1 MPQTKY
7 MHCIMISFILS
18 ASLLAPLTHAS
29 KLYKYSVNDSISSK
43 PEVKTVST
51 SRVKKFAMGNYVGGY
66 TRDTEHPAAMQK
78 NTAGVMVNLRL
89 R

>member
-18 ASLLAPLTHAS
+18 VSLFAPFTHAS

-51 SRVKKFAMGNYVGGY
+51 SRVKKIIMGNYVGGY

-78 NTAGVMVNLRL
+78 NTAGVMVSLRL